1 MTRVAE
7 VRELT
12 RVRILG
18 MLREPEAVF
27 WVFIFPLVLAG
38 VLGFAF
44 RSGKVE
50 PSRVAIVA
58 PADEVATGG
67 AGEDGQDGA
76 AAQLIAALE
85 AQDDVVVERYDSRAD
100 ALAKLRTAAVDAVLE
115 PGDTP
120 DAPPTL
126 RLDPV
131 RAEAETARLRT
142 MAALARASGAVEPP
156 LELEHATEKGSRYV
170 DFLFPGLIG
179 MNLMGTGI
187 WGIGF
192 AIADV
197 RRRKFLKRLLVTPM
211 RRSSFLL
218 SFMLSRMVFL
228 VAELAVLTT
237 FGAWILGVPF
247 RGDVVSFIIVSLL
260 GAIVFAG
267 LGILIASRVRTIEG
281 VSGLMN
287 FVMLPMWLASGVFF
301 SYERFPE
308 VTHAALRLLP
318 LTALNDALRA
328 VMLDGESIFTH
339 GFELAVMAAWG
350 IVSFAIALKIFR
362 WE

>member
-1 MTRVAE
+1 MSRTAE
-7 VRELT
+7 LRELT
-12 RVRILG
+12 RVRVLS

-27 WVFIFPLVLAG
+27 WVFVFPLVLAA

-50 PSRVAIVA
+50 PSRVAVA
-58 PADEVATGG
+58 PAPEAPALV
-67 AGEDGQDGA
+67 
-76 AAQLIAALE
+76 AALE
-85 AQDDVVVERYDSRAD
+85 AEEDIVVLTYDTREE
-100 ALAKLRTAAVDAVLE
+100 ALTQLRKAAVDALVSPGAGPQAE
-115 PGDTP
+115 PVVRFDS
-120 DAPPTL
+120 A
-126 RLDPV
+126 
-131 RAEAETARLRT
+131 RAEAETARLRIER
-142 MAALARASGAVEPP
+142 ALARASGAPDP
-156 LELEHATEKGSRYV
+156 DLELEPVTEMGSRYV

-247 RGDVVSFIIVSLL
+247 RGDVASYAAIALL
-260 GAIVFAG
+260 GAITFAG

-287 FVMLPMWLASGVFF
+287 VVMLPMWLASGVFF

-308 VTHAALRLLP
+308 FTHAALRLLP
-318 LTALNDALRA
+318 LTALNDALRGI
-328 VMLDGESIFTH
+328 MLDGQSILDHTP
-339 GFELAVMAAWG
+339 EVAVMAVWG
-350 IVSFAIALKIFR
+350 ALSFAIALKIFR

>member
-1 MTRVAE
+1 MSRAAE
-7 VRELT
+7 LRELT
-12 RVRILG
+12 RVRVLS

-27 WVFIFPLVLAG
+27 WVFVFPLVLAA

-50 PSRVAIVA
+50 PSRVAVA
-58 PADEVATGG
+58 PAAEAGEPPGDGGGTRGLVEALKAGDDIVVLTYDTREEALGQLRKAAVDGLVSPGG
-67 AGEDGQDGA
+67 AGEPP
-76 AAQLIAALE
+76 LI
-85 AQDDVVVERYDSRAD
+85 RFDSA
-100 ALAKLRTAAVDAVLE
+100 
-115 PGDTP
+115 
-120 DAPPTL
+120 
-126 RLDPV
+126 
-131 RAEAETARLRT
+131 RAEAETARLRIER
-142 MAALARASGAVEPP
+142 ALARAAGAAEPP
-156 LELEHATEKGSRYV
+156 VELEPVTETGSRYV

-218 SFMLSRMVFL
+218 SFMFSRMIFL

-247 RGDVVSFIIVSLL
+247 RGDVVSYAAVALL
-260 GAIVFAG
+260 GALVFAG
-267 LGILIASRVRTIEG
+267 LGILIAARVRTMEG

-287 FVMLPMWLASGVFF
+287 VVMLPMWLASGVFF

-308 VTHAALRLLP
+308 VTHAAIRLLP
-318 LTALNDALRA
+318 LTALNDALRGI
-328 VMLDGESIFTH
+328 MLDGESILAH
-339 GFELAVMAAWG
+339 GPEVAVMAAWG
-350 IVSFAIALKIFR
+350 VVSFAVALRIFR

>member
-1 MTRVAE
+1 MGRAAE
-7 VRELT
+7 LRELT
-12 RVRILG
+12 RVRVLG

-27 WVFIFPLVLAG
+27 WVFVFPLVLAA

-50 PSRVAIVA
+50 PSRVAVA
-58 PADEVATGG
+58 PVA
-67 AGEDGQDGA
+67 GA
-76 AAQLIAALE
+76 AALVEALE
-85 AQDDVVVERYDSRAD
+85 AAEDLEVLTYDEREE
-100 ALAKLRTAAVDAVLE
+100 ALGQLRTAAVDALVS
-115 PGDTP
+115 PAATP
-120 DAPPTL
+120 EGEEGEEASGPPLIRFDAA
-126 RLDPV
+126 
-131 RAEAETARLRT
+131 RAEAETARLRIER
-142 MAALARASGAVEPP
+142 ALALAAGAPAPDVELDPV
-156 LELEHATEKGSRYV
+156 TETGSRYV

-218 SFMLSRMVFL
+218 SFMFARLIFL

-247 RGDVVSFIIVSLL
+247 RGDVVSYALVSLL

-287 FVMLPMWLASGVFF
+287 VVMLPMWLASGVFF

-308 VTHAALRLLP
+308 FTHAALRLLP
-318 LTALNDALRA
+318 LTALNDALRGIL
-328 VMLDGESIFTH
+328 LDGQSILSH
-339 GFELAVMAAWG
+339 GPEVAVMAAWG
-350 IVSFAIALKIFR
+350 VISFAVALRIFR